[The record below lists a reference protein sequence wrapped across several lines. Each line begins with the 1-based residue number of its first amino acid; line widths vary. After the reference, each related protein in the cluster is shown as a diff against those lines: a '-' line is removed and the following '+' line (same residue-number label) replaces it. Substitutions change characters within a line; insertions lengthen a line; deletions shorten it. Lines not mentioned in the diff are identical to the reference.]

1 MEREEARRGG
11 LSLSTSTRPGVE
23 VERQSFFFSL
33 LETRF
38 SPLTE
43 KAQPRSR
50 KSTCTKLKVKT
61 VNLYKRSGKGNRLE
75 KAFPLESSCP
85 PFPLLRKKER
95 EKKTLFLKRRSL
107 SCSRLPLS
115 LLCRRAR
122 ALRRFAS
129 RWARLR
135 EQGKTPE
142 VSFSFVARI
151 NLGLLSLLQPGNGKR
166 RKSLNS
172 ISSP

>member
-85 PFPLLRKKER
+85 PFVLLFFQELFFFFALSLLSPSFEKKR
-95 EKKTLFLKRRSL
+95 EKKKL
-107 SCSRLPLS
+107 S
-115 LLCRRAR
+115 
-122 ALRRFAS
+122 F
-129 RWARLR
+129 
-135 EQGKTPE
+135 
-142 VSFSFVARI
+142 
-151 NLGLLSLLQPGNGKR
+151 
-166 RKSLNS
+166 
-172 ISSP
+172 